1 MRKYWRRNTAALTVA
16 SILTAAFGGSF
27 DVRANDGPKTRTI
40 TKAAQTSEATGT
52 AWDAAAFGDV
62 SAFAPDAAVDW
73 KTGFAAPPAG
83 YGEVPFWWWTGEKL
97 DAERLLWQIDE
108 LAKKGGISGVQ
119 INYAHDDVRGETR
132 PNWLTYPNDPE
143 PLTAE
148 WFDAFDVVAARCRE
162 LGMGVGLSGYTLDW
176 QNSPDNLF
184 DRLIYRDA
192 ELQSRTLYVAA
203 KERIKVDARGRFAA
217 ALAATEALKSLK
229 STADDTLVQA
239 VAYPVGADG
248 RLDAERCV
256 ALGADV
262 EALRTESSGKIVE
275 IAKIDGAEEGAEVEI
290 WFFKARRVPQT
301 LNPLHPAA
309 GKSVVARFFQPF
321 ETRTSATFAQE
332 GGDGKD
338 EQKNAVAI
346 NDASNTDGANS
357 ANDAKYAGRSA
368 TLGLNYFFQDELQLG
383 TGDRIWADDLA
394 EVFATR
400 KGYPLWAALP
410 AVFDADVGARTEKN
424 RLDFADLR
432 VRLAEERYF
441 RPIFDWHA
449 SKGRIYACDS
459 AGRGKNPV
467 EFGDYFSATR
477 WYTAPGHDTPGG
489 RADFIKCKVS
499 ASVAHFYK
507 RPRVWLEG
515 YHSFGWGATPERL
528 LFASNENF
536 LFGANLLNLH
546 GLYYTTYGGFW
557 EWAPPCY
564 HFRQPYWE
572 TFGAFLKYFERL
584 SFALTRG
591 VQRADY
597 LVLYPVTSYQARL
610 DGARSHSVAFAAAE
624 KIYATG
630 RDVLFVDDD
639 SLKRAKVDGA
649 RLLIGDSEHRVLVL
663 PASRGIRW
671 STLAKAL
678 EFYRAGGTVV
688 ALDALPEASDRA
700 GREDAEL
707 DAAVREIFGLTAAE
721 AKAGKR
727 STVRTNE
734 NGGLGALISANFSEN
749 GGNAQVAQNEETAEG
764 TLVGKNGELSKI
776 RRYDGGFEGRWAW
789 SSELEKNVFFKWVA
803 DGIGTEPVE
812 FAVRFFCDNA
822 GALYVGERK
831 ICDNADYSGGWSGT
845 LKLKDGDVLTI
856 DGRDADS
863 PRRGSAGFFVALVR
877 DGKTVVSTEDFR
889 YSLDG
894 PNVAAAENGKDAK
907 NGQTARNRET
917 AAKAWRLGT
926 DLSETKPVDL
936 WNVHV
941 LHRTGVNSEANG
953 GGRSS
958 GGNDAALW
966 ANFNEFLGRF
976 PREVFDAKTGVPC
989 AASRRSSADAE
1000 LFFVMRGEKGAWLN
1014 FPAQGRAEFWNAWDG
1029 SRREIV
1035 EAFETNDGPSA
1046 GTTTLR
1052 WPFEK
1057 TEAGIVV
1064 FWKNEEPT
1072 RRLTA
1077 LETDVAEI
1085 AELKIDA
1092 KTGGW
1097 TARAFAGNDET
1108 AKTAA
1113 NETQNA
1119 QNLQNAQ
1126 NPQNA
1131 QSSESRRKTIRLTTA
1146 DGTKRTLVGTAP
1158 ETGAPLKL
1166 DGEWSFELLPTLNNR
1181 FGDFRLPISEETLG
1195 AEARRF
1201 DCVATFGEAAEEA
1214 EVAQNGGKAKNG
1226 EVAQNKENGRI
1237 GRGAAPSFDGAESVL
1252 CDFGQKFWRLG
1263 PFPADVD
1270 VAALDAKL
1278 AALRTVD
1285 PSVPVVVDGREFRWA
1300 PLGFSW
1306 RWGIEGNPGR
1316 QGYHGLKERID
1327 SRFLGLGKNASA
1339 LNETVFAPEEA
1350 GTVYYLWSTAA
1361 VANAPASGKDGVEI
1375 GETVKTGKADGE
1387 DGGNNGN
1394 SKNSESGETASVPV
1408 DVCVGGDAPGAL
1420 FVDGKRF
1427 DFDDPT
1433 TALVVAEDGAN
1444 SPVLLRY
1451 DAAGRRSF
1459 AFVARTAVENSEV
1472 EENGGVGDNGV
1483 STALRVENG
1492 TDNGAWNNE
1501 AANRAATEAGKRTP
1515 LSTVWFD
1522 RPGVLDFDVFGTTAE
1537 RPTYWFRFVAPPGWN
1552 GASIPLRGS
1561 LKSVVVDGQPL
1572 DSASFERK
1580 SIGVAGK
1587 DFWRGK
1593 RSGIELDSATFGD
1606 SKSGNWVNGANGEN
1620 DGGLAAFSERTVR
1633 WETLRLT
1640 EPLERA
1646 ATVAFEIEPEPGVCG
1661 GAVFPEPIRL
1671 DCGVGTAELGDW
1683 NGRGVL
1689 AGYSGG
1695 VKYGKTF
1702 VWESGEKDK
1711 KDAKDANGE
1720 ESANERVWL
1729 DLGAVGASCRVFLNG
1744 REIGDLP
1751 TSPWRL
1757 DVSDALRPGE
1767 NRLEVVVFNTLA
1779 NFYADLPSRYKGS
1792 AASGLFGPVEIWRE
1806 KEFKLRETDGSAAVK
1821 ETSDAAE

>member
-1 MRKYWRRNTAALTVA
+1 MKKVRKQSRRKATTLAVA
-16 SILTAAFGGSF
+16 SILTAALGGTF
-27 DVRANDGPKTRTI
+27 DVWANDGTETRTI
-40 TKAAQTSEATGT
+40 SKATETT
-52 AWDAAAFGDV
+52 AWDAEAFGDV
-62 SAFAPDAAVDW
+62 SAFAADAKVDW
-73 KTGFAAPPAG
+73 KTGFATPPAG

-119 INYAHDDVRGETR
+119 INYAHQDVTNEKQ

-143 PLTAE
+143 PLTPE
-148 WFDAFDVVAARCRE
+148 WFDAFDAVAARCRE

-176 QNSPDNLF
+176 QNSPTNLF

-203 KERIKVDARGRFAA
+203 KERAKVDAEGRFAA
-217 ALAATEALKSLK
+217 PLAATETVKSLE
-229 STADDTLVQA
+229 STANDALIQA
-239 VAYPVGADG
+239 VAYPVGDDG
-248 RLDAERCV
+248 RLDAERFV

-262 EALRTESSGKIVE
+262 EALQTGGKIAE
-275 IAKIDGAEEGAEVEI
+275 IAKIENCAEVEV

-309 GKSVVARFFQPF
+309 GKTVVERFFQPF
-321 ETRTSATFAQE
+321 ETRTLATLAQE
-332 GGDGKD
+332 AKNGKD
-338 EQKNAVAI
+338 KVGAANGAVSE
-346 NDASNTDGANS
+346 NKVKT
-357 ANDAKYAGRSA
+357 AGPET

-394 EVFATR
+394 EIFAAR

-410 AVFDADVGARTEKN
+410 AVFDADVGTRTEKN
-424 RLDFADLR
+424 RLDFADVR

-459 AGRGKNPV
+459 GGRGKNPV

-477 WYTAPGHDTPGG
+477 WYTSPGHDTPGG

-499 ASVAHFYK
+499 ASIAHFYK

-572 TFGAFLKYFERL
+572 TFGAFLKYFERA

-591 VQRADY
+591 VQRADF

-610 DGARSHSVAFAAAE
+610 DGKRSHSVAFAAAE

-649 RLLIGDSEHRVLVL
+649 RLIIGDSEHRVLVL

-734 NGGLGALISANFSEN
+734 KGGVGALISANFSEKSEN
-749 GGNAQVAQNEETAEG
+749 SEEGQNKAAAEDG

-789 SSELEKNVFFKWVA
+789 SSEPQKNVFFKWVA
-803 DGIGTEPVE
+803 NGLGDKPVE
-812 FAVRFFCDNA
+812 LQARFFCDNA

-831 ICDNADYSGGWSGT
+831 ICDNADYSDGWSGT
-845 LKLKDGDVLTI
+845 LTLKDGDALTI
-856 DGRDADS
+856 DGRDGDSS

-877 DGKTVVSTEDFR
+877 DGKTVASTEDFR
-889 YSLDG
+889 YSLVG
-894 PNVAAAENGKDAK
+894 PNVAKENGKDAQ
-907 NGQTARNRET
+907 NSEA
-917 AAKAWRLGT
+917 AAKAWRLET
-926 DLSETKPVDL
+926 DLTGTKPVDV

-941 LHRTGVNSEANG
+941 LHRAGVNSEAGGVVANG
-953 GGRSS
+953 GPDS
-958 GGNDAALW
+958 ALW

-976 PREVFDAKTGVPC
+976 PQDVFDAKTGAPC

-1000 LFFVMRGEKGAWLN
+1000 LFFVMRGAKGAWLN

-1035 EAFETNDGPSA
+1035 EAFETNDGPRA

-1052 WPFEK
+1052 WPYEK

-1064 FWKNEEPT
+1064 FWKNEKPT

-1085 AELKIDA
+1085 AELNFDA
-1092 KTGGW
+1092 KNGGW
-1097 TARAFAGNDET
+1097 TARAFASD
-1108 AKTAA
+1108 
-1113 NETQNA
+1113 A
-1119 QNLQNAQ
+1119 QNLQNRQ
-1126 NPQNA
+1126 
-1131 QSSESRRKTIRLTTA
+1131 KTIRLTTA
-1146 DGTKRTLVGTAP
+1146 DGSKRTLVGTAP
-1158 ETGAPLKL
+1158 ETVASLKL

-1201 DCVATFGEAAEEA
+1201 DCVATVGETTR
-1214 EVAQNGGKAKNG
+1214 NG
-1226 EVAQNKENGRI
+1226 ENGRN
-1237 GRGAAPSFDGAESVL
+1237 GQNAGPSFDGARSVL

-1263 PFPADVD
+1263 PLPADVD

-1285 PSVPVVVDGREFRWA
+1285 PSAPVVVDGREFRWT

-1327 SRFLGLGKNASA
+1327 SRFIGLGKNAGA
-1339 LNETVFAPEEA
+1339 HNETVFAPEEA
-1350 GTVYYLWSTAA
+1350 GSIYYLWSTAA
-1361 VANAPASGKDGVEI
+1361 VANASAGGREAVKTVENGKI
-1375 GETVKTGKADGE
+1375 GEAEAT
-1387 DGGNNGN
+1387 
-1394 SKNSESGETASVPV
+1394 PV

-1427 DFDDPT
+1427 DFNDAS
-1433 TALVVAEDGAN
+1433 TALVVAKDGAK
-1444 SPVLLRY
+1444 SPILLRY

-1459 AFVARTAVENSEV
+1459 AFVARTAVENGKTGENSE
-1472 EENGGVGDNGV
+1472 ERKDV

-1492 TDNGAWNNE
+1492 TDNGAWNDE
-1501 AANRAATEAGKRTP
+1501 AANRAATVAGKRTH

-1522 RPGVLDFDVFGTTAE
+1522 RPGVLDFDVFGTEAA

-1561 LKSVVVDGQPL
+1561 LKSVVVDGKPV

-1580 SIGVAGK
+1580 SLDVAGK

-1593 RSGIELDSATFGD
+1593 RSA
-1606 SKSGNWVNGANGEN
+1606 AEN
-1620 DGGLAAFSERTVR
+1620 DAATNAVFAAFSERAVR
-1633 WETLRLT
+1633 WETLKFAK
-1640 EPLERA
+1640 PFERA
-1646 ATVAFEIEPEPGVCG
+1646 ATVALEIEPEPGVCG

-1702 VWESGEKDK
+1702 VWE
-1711 KDAKDANGE
+1711 GE
-1720 ESANERVWL
+1720 ENGANSANERVWL
-1729 DLGAVGASCRVFLNG
+1729 ELGKVSASCRVLLNG
-1744 REIGDLP
+1744 REVGDLP

-1757 DVSDALRPGE
+1757 DVADALRSGE

-1779 NFYADLPSRYKGS
+1779 NYYADLPSRYKGS
-1792 AASGLFGPVEIWRE
+1792 AESGLFGPVEIRRE
-1806 KEFKLRETDGSAAVK
+1806 KAFELRETESA
-1821 ETSDAAE
+1821 ESGDAAK

>member
-1 MRKYWRRNTAALTVA
+1 MARKILRRKTAALTVA
-16 SILTAAFGGSF
+16 SILTAALGGSF
-27 DVRANDGPKTRTI
+27 DVCANDGAGTRTI
-40 TKAAQTSEATGT
+40 TQSAASAT
-52 AWDAAAFGDV
+52 WDAATFGDV
-62 SAFAPDAAVDW
+62 SAFAADAAVDW
-73 KTGFAAPPAG
+73 KTGFAAPPVG

-119 INYAHDDVRGETR
+119 INYAHQDVRNEKQ
-132 PNWLTYPNDPE
+132 PNWLTYPNNPE

-176 QNSPDNLF
+176 QNSPTNLF

-203 KERIKVDARGRFAA
+203 KERVRVDAQGRFAA
-217 ALAATEALKSLK
+217 ALAAMEALKSLK
-229 STADDTLVQA
+229 STADDALVQA
-239 VAYPVGADG
+239 VAYPVADGG
-248 RLDAERCV
+248 RLDAERFI

-262 EALRTESSGKIVE
+262 EALRTENGGKIVE
-275 IAKIDGAEEGAEVEI
+275 IAKIDGAQEGAEVEI

-309 GKSVVARFFQPF
+309 GKTVVARFFQPF
-321 ETRTSATFAQE
+321 EARTLASLAQE
-332 GGDGKD
+332 GQGG
-338 EQKNAVAI
+338 ESGVN
-346 NDASNTDGANS
+346 GAGA
-357 ANDAKYAGRSA
+357 ANDADSANRAKLSGRA

-383 TGDRIWADDLA
+383 TGERIWADDLA
-394 EVFATR
+394 DVFAAR

-489 RADFIKCKVS
+489 QADFIKCKVS

-572 TFGAFLKYFERL
+572 TFGSFLKYFERL

-591 VQRADY
+591 VQRADF

-610 DGARSHSVAFAAAE
+610 DGNRSHSVAFAAAE

-649 RLLIGDSEHRVLVL
+649 RLIIGDSEHRVLVL

-727 STVRTNE
+727 STVQTNAK
-734 NGGLGALISANFSEN
+734 GGIGALISANFSED
-749 GGNAQVAQNEETAEG
+749 GGNAQNAQNEEAEEG

-803 DGIGTEPVE
+803 NDLGDKPIEV
-812 FAVRFFCDNA
+812 AVRFFCDNA

-845 LKLKDGDVLTI
+845 LTLKDGDVLTI

-877 DGKTVVSTEDFR
+877 DGKTVASTEDFR
-889 YSLDG
+889 YSLAG
-894 PNVAAAENGKDAK
+894 PKGATAEKTENGQETQNK
-907 NGQTARNRET
+907 ET
-917 AAKAWRLGT
+917 AARAWRLGT

-953 GGRSS
+953 GRSN
-958 GGNDAALW
+958 GGQDAALW
-966 ANFNEFLGRF
+966 ANLNEFLGRF
-976 PREVFDAKTGVPC
+976 PKEVFDAKTGAPC

-1035 EAFETNDGPSA
+1035 EAFETNDAPDA

-1064 FWKNEEPT
+1064 FWKNEKPT

-1085 AELKIDA
+1085 AELNFDA
-1092 KTGGW
+1092 EKGVW
-1097 TARAFAGNDET
+1097 SAKAFALTDGAD
-1108 AKTAA
+1108 KP
-1113 NETQNA
+1113 
-1119 QNLQNAQ
+1119 QNLQNRQKA
-1126 NPQNA
+1126 
-1131 QSSESRRKTIRLTTA
+1131 IRLTTA
-1146 DGTKRTLVGTAP
+1146 DGEKRTLVGTAS
-1158 ETGAPLKL
+1158 ETTAPLKL
-1166 DGEWSFELLPTLNNR
+1166 DGEWSFELKPTLNNR
-1181 FGDFRLPISEETLG
+1181 FGDFRLPISEKTIG
-1195 AEARRF
+1195 PEARRF
-1201 DCVATFGEAAEEA
+1201 DCVSTFDETAL
-1214 EVAQNGGKAKNG
+1214 NGGI
-1226 EVAQNKENGRI
+1226 AQNKEDGEERKEGEVGKNGQD
-1237 GRGAAPSFDGAESVL
+1237 AAPSFDGAESVL

-1327 SRFLGLGKNASA
+1327 SRFIGLGKNAAA

-1350 GTVYYLWSTAA
+1350 GSIYYLWSTAA
-1361 VANAPASGKDGVEI
+1361 VANAPASGKDGVKT
-1375 GETVKTGKADGE
+1375 GETVETGKVGGE
-1387 DGGNNGN
+1387 AAAI
-1394 SKNSESGETASVPV
+1394 SV

-1427 DFDDPT
+1427 DFNDAS
-1433 TALVVAEDGAN
+1433 TALVVAEEGAN
-1444 SPVLLRY
+1444 SPILLRY
-1451 DAAGRRSF
+1451 DSAGRRSF
-1459 AFVARTAVENSEV
+1459 AFVARTAAENSESG
-1472 EENGGVGDNGV
+1472 ENGKSVQKI
-1483 STALRVENG
+1483 STALCVENG
-1492 TDNGAWNNE
+1492 TDNGAWNDE

-1522 RPGVLDFDVFGTTAE
+1522 RPGVLDFDVFGTAPK
-1537 RPTYWFRFVAPPGWN
+1537 RPTYWFRFVAPPGWS
-1552 GASIPLRGS
+1552 GASIPMRGR
-1561 LKSVVVDGQPL
+1561 LKSVVVDGK
-1572 DSASFERK
+1572 AANVERK
-1580 SIGVAGK
+1580 SVDVAGK
-1587 DFWRGK
+1587 DFWRGQEAAAESGASS
-1593 RSGIELDSATFGD
+1593 RSVF
-1606 SKSGNWVNGANGEN
+1606 
-1620 DGGLAAFSERTVR
+1620 AAFSERAIR
-1633 WETLRLT
+1633 WETFQFA
-1640 EPLERA
+1640 EPFERA
-1646 ATVAFEIEPEPGVCG
+1646 ASVALEIEPEPGVCG

-1671 DCGVGTAELGDW
+1671 ESGVGTAELGDW

-1695 VKYGKTF
+1695 AKYGKSF
-1702 VWESGEKDK
+1702 VWEKDE
-1711 KDAKDANGE
+1711 AA
-1720 ESANERVWL
+1720 SERVWL
-1729 DLGAVGASCRVFLNG
+1729 DLGGVGASCRVSLNG
-1744 REIGDLP
+1744 RDVGEL
-1751 TSPWRL
+1751 SAAPWRL
-1757 DVSDALRPGE
+1757 DVSDALQAGE

-1792 AASGLFGPVEIWRE
+1792 APSGLFGPVELRRE
-1806 KEFKLRETDGSAAVK
+1806 KAFELRETEDGEGK
-1821 ETSDAAE
+1821 DAAR

>member
-1 MRKYWRRNTAALTVA
+1 M
-16 SILTAAFGGSF
+16 
-27 DVRANDGPKTRTI
+27 RTI
-40 TKAAQTSEATGT
+40 TKAAQTAKTEGTTGT
-52 AWDAAAFGDV
+52 AWDAATFGDV

-73 KTGFAAPPAG
+73 KTGFATPPAG

-119 INYAHDDVRGETR
+119 INYAHQDVRNEKQ

-148 WFDAFDVVAARCRE
+148 WFDAFDAVAARCRE
-162 LGMGVGLSGYTLDW
+162 YGMGVGLSGYTIDW
-176 QNSPDNLF
+176 QNSPTNLF

-192 ELQSRTLYVAA
+192 ELRSRTLYVAA
-203 KERIKVDARGRFAA
+203 KERVKVDAQGRFAA
-217 ALAATEALKSLK
+217 PLAAAETLKSLN

-239 VAYPVGADG
+239 VAYPVGEG
-248 RLDAERCV
+248 GKLDAERFV
-256 ALGADV
+256 ALGTDV
-262 EALRTESSGKIVE
+262 EALRTTGKIVE
-275 IAKIDGAEEGAEVEI
+275 IAKIDGAKEGAEVEI

-301 LNPLHPAA
+301 LNPLHPEA
-309 GKSVVARFFQPF
+309 GKTVVARFFQPF
-321 ETRTSATFAQE
+321 ETRTLATLAQE
-332 GGDGKD
+332 AKNRQGEQNKQSGGVGKN
-338 EQKNAVAI
+338 NANGADLP
-346 NDASNTDGANS
+346 NGADAANGAVSVN
-357 ANDAKYAGRSA
+357 KVKTTGPET

-394 EVFATR
+394 EVFAAR

-459 AGRGKNPV
+459 GGRGKNPV
-467 EFGDYFSATR
+467 EFGDYFSSVR

-489 RADFIKCKVS
+489 HADFIKNKVS
-499 ASVAHFYK
+499 ASIAHFYK

-572 TFGAFLKYFERL
+572 TFGAFLKYFERA

-591 VQRADY
+591 VQRADF

-649 RLLIGDSEHRVLVL
+649 RLIIGDSEHRVLVL

-688 ALDALPEASDRA
+688 ALGALPEASDRA

-734 NGGLGALISANFSEN
+734 NGGVGALISANFSEN
-749 GGNAQVAQNEETAEG
+749 EENGENAQTAQNKEMEKG

-789 SSELEKNVFFKWVA
+789 SSELQKNVFFKWVA
-803 DGIGTEPVE
+803 QGIGAEPVE
-812 FAVRFFCDNA
+812 LKVRFFCDNA

-856 DGRDADS
+856 DGRDGDGT

-877 DGKTVVSTEDFR
+877 DGKTVASTEDFR

-894 PNVAAAENGKDAK
+894 PNVAAAGNEKKAENGQAAQNKEA
-907 NGQTARNRET
+907 
-917 AAKAWRLGT
+917 AAKTWRLGT
-926 DLSETKPVDL
+926 DLNGTKPVDV

-941 LHRTGVNSEANG
+941 LHRTGVNSEAT
-953 GGRSS
+953 GGRAS

-976 PREVFDAKTGVPC
+976 PKEVFDAKTGAPC
-989 AASRRSSADAE
+989 AASRRTSDDAE
-1000 LFFVMRGEKGAWLN
+1000 LFFVMRGAKGAWLN

-1035 EAFETNDGPSA
+1035 EAFETNEGPNA

-1064 FWKNEEPT
+1064 FWKNEKPT

-1085 AELKIDA
+1085 AELNVDA
-1092 KTGGW
+1092 KNGGW
-1097 TARAFAGNDET
+1097 TARAFATVD
-1108 AKTAA
+1108 
-1113 NETQNA
+1113 
-1119 QNLQNAQ
+1119 AQ
-1126 NPQNA
+1126 NPQNR
-1131 QSSESRRKTIRLTTA
+1131 QKTIRLTTA
-1146 DGTKRTLVGTAP
+1146 DGSERTLVGTAP
-1158 ETGAPLKL
+1158 ETVAPFKL

-1201 DCVATFGEAAEEA
+1201 DCVAAFDETAKDGET
-1214 EVAQNGGKAKNG
+1214 AKNG
-1226 EVAQNKENGRI
+1226 ENKKNGRD
-1237 GRGAAPSFDGAESVL
+1237 GQDAAPSFDGAKSVL

-1285 PSVPVVVDGREFRWA
+1285 PSVPVVVDGREFRWT

-1327 SRFLGLGKNASA
+1327 SRFIGLGKNAGA
-1339 LNETVFAPEEA
+1339 LNETVFAPEDA
-1350 GTVYYLWSTAA
+1350 GSIYYLWSTAA
-1361 VANAPASGKDGVEI
+1361 VANAPASGNGGVRNVKNVEI
-1375 GETVKTGKADGE
+1375 GKVDGDKRE
-1387 DGGNNGN
+1387 
-1394 SKNSESGETASVPV
+1394 NSENSEAAAVPV

-1427 DFDDPT
+1427 DFNDAS
-1433 TALVVAEDGAN
+1433 TALVVAEDGAK

-1459 AFVARTAVENSEV
+1459 AFVARTAVGNGENSENG
-1472 EENGGVGDNGV
+1472 ENGKNGQKV
-1483 STALRVENG
+1483 ATALRVENG
-1492 TDNGAWNNE
+1492 TDNGAWNDE

-1522 RPGVLDFDVFGTTAE
+1522 RPGVLDFDVFGTAAE

-1561 LKSVVVDGQPL
+1561 LKSVVVDGKTVDPTG
-1572 DSASFERK
+1572 FERE
-1580 SIGVAGK
+1580 SIDVAGK

-1593 RSGIELDSATFGD
+1593 RSASEGD
-1606 SKSGNWVNGANGEN
+1606 PASNGVF
-1620 DGGLAAFSERTVR
+1620 AAFSERSIR
-1633 WETLRLT
+1633 WETLKFD
-1640 EPLERA
+1640 EPFERA
-1646 ATVAFEIEPEPGVCG
+1646 ATVALEIEPEPGVCG

-1683 NGRGVL
+1683 NARGVL

-1695 VKYGKTF
+1695 AKYGKTF
-1702 VWESGEKDK
+1702 VWESG
-1711 KDAKDANGE
+1711 AKDAEEANGANGAT
-1720 ESANERVWL
+1720 SANERIWL
-1729 DLGAVGASCRVFLNG
+1729 DLGKASASCRVFLNG
-1744 REIGDLP
+1744 RAVGDLP

-1757 DVSDALRPGE
+1757 DVSDALQPGE
-1767 NRLEVVVFNTLA
+1767 NRLEVVVYNTLA
-1779 NFYADLPSRYKGS
+1779 NYYADLPSRYKGS
-1792 AASGLFGPVEIWRE
+1792 AESGLFGPVEIRRE
-1806 KEFKLRETDGSAAVK
+1806 KAFVLRETDASNASAATE
-1821 ETSDAAE
+1821 ETNDAAK

>member
-1 MRKYWRRNTAALTVA
+1 MRKRLRRKKAALTVA
-16 SILTAAFGGSF
+16 AILTAALGGSF
-27 DVRANDGPKTRTI
+27 DVWANDGPETRTI
-40 TKAAQTSEATGT
+40 TKAAKTAEATET

-73 KTGFAAPPAG
+73 KTGFATPPAG

-119 INYAHDDVRGETR
+119 INYAHQDVRDEKQ

-148 WFDAFDVVAARCRE
+148 WFDAFDAVAARCRE
-162 LGMGVGLSGYTLDW
+162 YGMGVGLSGYTLDW
-176 QNSPDNLF
+176 QNSPTNLF

-203 KERIKVDARGRFAA
+203 KERVKVDAQGRFAA
-217 ALAATEALKSLK
+217 ALAATETLKSLK

-239 VAYPVGADG
+239 VAYPVGDG
-248 RLDAERCV
+248 GKLDAERFV
-256 ALGADV
+256 ALGTDV
-262 EALRTESSGKIVE
+262 EALRAENGGKLVE
-275 IAKIDGAEEGAEVEI
+275 IAKLDEAKDGAEVEI

-301 LNPLHPAA
+301 LNPLHPEA
-309 GKSVVARFFQPF
+309 GKTVVARFFQPF
-321 ETRTSATFAQE
+321 ETRTLATLAQ
-332 GGDGKD
+332 
-338 EQKNAVAI
+338 
-346 NDASNTDGANS
+346 
-357 ANDAKYAGRSA
+357 DAKNKEKGEEGESDGNKADAANGTVLENKVKTTGPET

-394 EVFATR
+394 EVFAAR

-459 AGRGKNPV
+459 GGRGKNPV

-499 ASVAHFYK
+499 ASIAHFYK

-572 TFGAFLKYFERL
+572 TFGAFLKYFERA

-591 VQRADY
+591 VQRADF

-610 DGARSHSVAFAAAE
+610 DGQRSHSVAFAAAE

-630 RDVLFVDDD
+630 RDLLFVDDD

-688 ALDALPEASDRA
+688 ALGALPEASDRA

-721 AKAGKR
+721 AKTGKR

-734 NGGLGALISANFSEN
+734 NGGVGALISANFSEKGKN
-749 GGNAQVAQNEETAEG
+749 SETAQNEAAEDG
-764 TLVGKNGELSKI
+764 TLVGKNGELSKV

-803 DGIGTEPVE
+803 SGLGDKPVE
-812 FAVRFFCDNA
+812 LKVRFFCDNA

-845 LKLKDGDVLTI
+845 LTLKDGDVLTI

-877 DGKTVVSTEDFR
+877 DGKTVASTEDFR

-894 PNVAAAENGKDAK
+894 PNVAAAGNGKKAE
-907 NGQTARNRET
+907 NGQTAQNKET

-926 DLSETKPVDL
+926 DLDGTRPVDV

-941 LHRTGVNSEANG
+941 LHRTGVNSEATG
-953 GGRSS
+953 GGTS

-976 PREVFDAKTGVPC
+976 PKEVFDAKTGAPC
-989 AASRRSSADAE
+989 AASRRTSDDAE
-1000 LFFVMRGEKGAWLN
+1000 LFFVMRGAKGAWLT

-1035 EAFETNDGPSA
+1035 EAFETNDGPNA

-1064 FWKNEEPT
+1064 FWKNEKPT

-1085 AELKIDA
+1085 AELSVDA
-1092 KTGGW
+1092 KNGGW
-1097 TARAFAGNDET
+1097 TAKAFA
-1108 AKTAA
+1108 AA
-1113 NETQNA
+1113 D
-1119 QNLQNAQ
+1119 AQ
-1126 NPQNA
+1126 NPQNR
-1131 QSSESRRKTIRLTTA
+1131 QKTIRLTTA
-1146 DGTKRTLVGTAP
+1146 DGSERTLVGTAP
-1158 ETGAPLKL
+1158 ETVAPLKL

-1201 DCVATFGEAAEEA
+1201 DCVAAFDETAKD
-1214 EVAQNGGKAKNG
+1214 GGNKKNG
-1226 EVAQNKENGRI
+1226 QVGQDAT
-1237 GRGAAPSFDGAESVL
+1237 PSFDGAKSVL

-1327 SRFLGLGKNASA
+1327 SRFIGLGKNAGA

-1350 GTVYYLWSTAA
+1350 GSIYYLWSTAA
-1361 VANAPASGKDGVEI
+1361 VANAPASGNDGV
-1375 GETVKTGKADGE
+1375 GDVKNVETGKVDGKDE
-1387 DGGNNGN
+1387 GN
-1394 SKNSESGETASVPV
+1394 SENSEASAVPV

-1427 DFDDPT
+1427 DFNDAS
-1433 TALVVAEDGAN
+1433 TALVVAEDGAK

-1459 AFVARTAVENSEV
+1459 AFVARTAAENGENSENS
-1472 EENGGVGDNGV
+1472 ESGKGGQKVA
-1483 STALRVENG
+1483 TALRVENG
-1492 TDNGAWNNE
+1492 TDNGAWNDE
-1501 AANRAATEAGKRTP
+1501 AANRAATVAGKRTP

-1522 RPGVLDFDVFGTTAE
+1522 RPGVLDFDVFGTAPE

-1561 LKSVVVDGQPL
+1561 LKSVVVDGKPV

-1580 SIGVAGK
+1580 SNGVAGK

-1593 RSGIELDSATFGD
+1593 RSASEGD
-1606 SKSGNWVNGANGEN
+1606 AASNGVF
-1620 DGGLAAFSERTVR
+1620 AAFSERAIR
-1633 WETLRLT
+1633 WETLKFA
-1640 EPLERA
+1640 EPFERA
-1646 ATVAFEIEPEPGVCG
+1646 ATVALEIEPEPGVCG

-1702 VWESGEKDK
+1702 VWESGV
-1711 KDAKDANGE
+1711 KDAEETNGANGE
-1720 ESANERVWL
+1720 ESANEQIWL
-1729 DLGAVGASCRVFLNG
+1729 DLGKVSASCRVFLNG
-1744 REIGDLP
+1744 RAVGDLP

-1779 NFYADLPSRYKGS
+1779 NYYADLPSRYKGS
-1792 AASGLFGPVEIWRE
+1792 AESGLFGPVEIRRE
-1806 KEFKLRETDGSAAVK
+1806 QAFELRETESAK
-1821 ETSDAAE
+1821 SGDAAK

>member
-1 MRKYWRRNTAALTVA
+1 MARKRWRRKTQTLTVA
-16 SILTAAFGGSF
+16 SILTVALGGSF
-27 DVRANDGPKTRTI
+27 DVWANDGAGTRSI
-40 TKAAQTSEATGT
+40 SKG
-52 AWDAAAFGDV
+52 AAAASWDPSALGDV
-62 SAFAPDAAVDW
+62 SAFASDAAFDW
-73 KTGFAAPPAG
+73 KTGFATPPVG

-119 INYAHDDVRGETR
+119 INYAHQDVRNEKQ

-176 QNSPDNLF
+176 QNSPTNLF

-203 KERIKVDARGRFAA
+203 KERVKVDADGRFAEP
-217 ALAATEALKSLK
+217 LASSETLKSLE
-229 STADDTLVQA
+229 STADDALVQA
-239 VAYPVGADG
+239 VAYPVGDG
-248 RLDAERCV
+248 GWLDAERCV

-262 EALRTESSGKIVE
+262 EALRTENGGKIAE
-275 IAKIDGAEEGAEVEI
+275 IAKIDGAKDGAEVEI
-290 WFFKARRVPQT
+290 WFFKAKRVPQT
-301 LNPLHPAA
+301 LNPLHPEA
-309 GKSVVARFFQPF
+309 GKTVVARFFQPF
-321 ETRTSATFAQE
+321 ETRTLATLAQDE
-332 GGDGKD
+332 RNGQSKGDGKN
-338 EQKNAVAI
+338 NAVA
-346 NDASNTDGANS
+346 ANK
-357 ANDAKYAGRSA
+357 AKLNGRSA

-394 EVFATR
+394 EVFAAR

-410 AVFDADVGARTEKN
+410 AVFDADVGARTEKD
-424 RLDFADLR
+424 RIDFADVR

-499 ASVAHFYK
+499 ASIAHFYK

-572 TFGAFLKYFERL
+572 TFGSFLKYFERL

-591 VQRADY
+591 VQRADF

-610 DGARSHSVAFAAAE
+610 DGNRSHSVAFAAAE

-639 SLKRAKVDGA
+639 SLKRAKVKGT
-649 RLLIGDSEHRVLVL
+649 RLIIGDSEHRVLIL

-727 STVRTNE
+727 STVQTNE
-734 NGGLGALISANFSEN
+734 KGGIGALISANFSEN
-749 GGNAQVAQNEETAEG
+749 GENGEGTQNEAAEDG

-803 DGIGTEPVE
+803 NGIGSEPVKLQ
-812 FAVRFFCDNA
+812 VRFFCDNA

-831 ICDNADYSGGWSGT
+831 ICDNADYSSGWSGT
-845 LKLKDGDVLTI
+845 LTLKDGDVLTI

-877 DGKTVVSTEDFR
+877 DGKTVASTEDFR
-889 YSLDG
+889 YSLAG
-894 PNVAAAENGKDAK
+894 PNGA
-907 NGQTARNRET
+907 

-926 DLSETKPVDL
+926 DLAETKPVDV

-941 LHRTGVNSEANG
+941 LHRTGVNSEATG
-953 GGRSS
+953 GGRSN
-958 GGNDAALW
+958 GGQDAALW
-966 ANFNEFLGRF
+966 ANLNEFWGRF
-976 PREVFDAKTGVPC
+976 RQDVFNAKTGAPC
-989 AASRRSSADAE
+989 AASRRTSPDAE
-1000 LFFVMRGEKGAWLN
+1000 LFFVMRGDKGAWLN

-1035 EAFETNDGPSA
+1035 EAFETNDGPNA

-1064 FWKNEEPT
+1064 FWKNEKPT

-1085 AELKIDA
+1085 AELNFDA
-1092 KTGGW
+1092 EKGGW
-1097 TARAFAGNDET
+1097 SAKAFADGAET

-1113 NETQNA
+1113 DGT
-1119 QNLQNAQ
+1119 Q
-1126 NPQNA
+1126 NPQNR
-1131 QSSESRRKTIRLTTA
+1131 QKTIRLTTA
-1146 DGTKRTLVGTAP
+1146 DGSERTLVGTAP
-1158 ETGAPLKL
+1158 EATAPLKL
-1166 DGEWSFELLPTLNNR
+1166 DGDWAFELTPTLNNR
-1181 FGDFRLPISEETLG
+1181 FGDFRLPISEKTLG

-1201 DCVATFGEAAEEA
+1201 DCVATFGETAKAAE
-1214 EVAQNGGKAKNG
+1214 NG
-1226 EVAQNKENGRI
+1226 ENGQNAQ
-1237 GRGAAPSFDGAESVL
+1237 GAQGSAPSFDGAQSVL

-1285 PSVPVVVDGREFRWA
+1285 PSVPVVVDGREFRWT

-1327 SRFLGLGKNASA
+1327 SRFIGLGKNAGA
-1339 LNETVFAPEEA
+1339 HNETVFAPEDA
-1350 GTVYYLWSTAA
+1350 GSVYYLWSTAA
-1361 VANAPASGKDGVEI
+1361 VANAPASG
-1375 GETVKTGKADGE
+1375 
-1387 DGGNNGN
+1387 
-1394 SKNSESGETASVPV
+1394 ETAAVPV

-1427 DFDDPT
+1427 DFNDAS
-1433 TALVVAEDGAN
+1433 TALVVAKDGAK
-1444 SPVLLRY
+1444 SPILLRY

-1459 AFVARTAVENSEV
+1459 AFVARNAA
-1472 EENGGVGDNGV
+1472 ENGGNGENGKDGQKV

-1492 TDNGAWNNE
+1492 TDNGAWNDE
-1501 AANRAATEAGKRTP
+1501 AANRAATVAGKRTP

-1522 RPGVLDFDVFGTTAE
+1522 RPGVLDFDVFGTAAE
-1537 RPTYWFRFVAPPGWN
+1537 RPTYWFRFVAPPGWS
-1552 GASIPLRGS
+1552 GASIPLRGT
-1561 LKSVVVDGQPL
+1561 LKSVVVDGKAV

-1593 RSGIELDSATFGD
+1593 RSASEGDADS
-1606 SKSGNWVNGANGEN
+1606 N
-1620 DGGLAAFSERTVR
+1620 DVFAAFSERTIR
-1633 WETLRLT
+1633 WETLKFD
-1640 EPLERA
+1640 EPFERA
-1646 ATVAFEIEPEPGVCG
+1646 ATVALEIEPEPGVCG
-1661 GAVFPEPIRL
+1661 GAVFTEPIRL
-1671 DCGVGTAELGDW
+1671 NCGVGTAELGDW

-1695 VKYGKTF
+1695 AKYGKSF
-1702 VWESGEKDK
+1702 VWEKD
-1711 KDAKDANGE
+1711 E

-1729 DLGAVGASCRVFLNG
+1729 DLGGVGASCRVSLNG
-1744 REIGDLP
+1744 RDVGEL
-1751 TSPWRL
+1751 SAAPWRL
-1757 DVSDALRPGE
+1757 DVTDALQSGE
-1767 NRLEVVVFNTLA
+1767 NRLEVAVFNTLA
-1779 NFYADLPSRYKGS
+1779 NYYADLPSRYKGS
-1792 AASGLFGPVEIWRE
+1792 APSGLFGPVEIRRE
-1806 KEFKLRETDGSAAVK
+1806 KAFELRETESAEK
-1821 ETSDAAE
+1821 GDAAK

>member
-1 MRKYWRRNTAALTVA
+1 MRKRLRRKTATLTVA
-16 SILTAAFGGSF
+16 SILTATLGGSF
-27 DVRANDGPKTRTI
+27 DVWANDGTATRTI
-40 TKAAQTSEATGT
+40 TKAAKTAEATET
-52 AWDAAAFGDV
+52 AWDAKAFGDV

-73 KTGFAAPPAG
+73 KTGFATPPAG

-97 DAERLLWQIDE
+97 DAERLLWQVDE

-119 INYAHDDVRGETR
+119 INYAHQDVRDEKQ
-132 PNWLTYPNDPE
+132 PNWLTYPNNPE

-162 LGMGVGLSGYTLDW
+162 YGMGVGLSGYTIDW
-176 QNSPDNLF
+176 QNSPTNLF

-203 KERIKVDARGRFAA
+203 KERVKVDAQGRFAA
-217 ALAATEALKSLK
+217 TLAATETLKSLN

-239 VAYPVGADG
+239 VAYPVGGDG
-248 RLDAERCV
+248 KLDAERFV

-262 EALRTESSGKIVE
+262 ETLRAENGGKIVE
-275 IAKIDGAEEGAEVEI
+275 IAKLDGAKDGAEVEI
-290 WFFKARRVPQT
+290 WFFKAKRVPQT
-301 LNPLHPAA
+301 LNPLHPEA
-309 GKSVVARFFQPF
+309 GKTVVARFFQPF
-321 ETRTSATFAQE
+321 ETRTLATLAQE
-332 GGDGKD
+332 AKNKKKGKEERSGENKED
-338 EQKNAVAI
+338 AANGAVSE
-346 NDASNTDGANS
+346 NRVKTTGPET
-357 ANDAKYAGRSA
+357 

-394 EVFATR
+394 EVFAAR

-459 AGRGKNPV
+459 GGRGKNPV

-489 RADFIKCKVS
+489 RADFIKNKVS
-499 ASVAHFYK
+499 ASIAHFYK

-572 TFGAFLKYFERL
+572 TFGAFLKYFERA

-591 VQRADY
+591 VQRADF

-630 RDVLFVDDD
+630 RDLLFVDDD

-649 RLLIGDSEHRVLVL
+649 RLIIGDSEHRVLVL

-700 GREDAEL
+700 GRDDAEL

-727 STVRTNE
+727 STVQTNE
-734 NGGLGALISANFSEN
+734 NGGVGALISAKFSEN
-749 GGNAQVAQNEETAEG
+749 GENSEVAQNKAAEDG

-789 SSELEKNVFFKWVA
+789 SSELQKNVFFKWVA
-803 DGIGTEPVE
+803 QGIGAEPVE
-812 FAVRFFCDNA
+812 LKVRFFCDNA

-831 ICDNADYSGGWSGT
+831 ICDNADYSGGWIGT

-856 DGRDADS
+856 DGRDGDGT

-877 DGKTVVSTEDFR
+877 DGKTVASTEDFR

-894 PNVAAAENGKDAK
+894 PNVAAAGNGKKAENGQVAQNKEA
-907 NGQTARNRET
+907 

-926 DLSETKPVDL
+926 DLNGTKPVDV

-941 LHRTGVNSEANG
+941 LHRTGVNSEAT
-953 GGRSS
+953 GGRAS

-976 PREVFDAKTGVPC
+976 PKEVFDAKTGAPC
-989 AASRRSSADAE
+989 AASRRTSDDAE
-1000 LFFVMRGEKGAWLN
+1000 LFFVMRGEKGAWLT

-1035 EAFETNDGPSA
+1035 EAFETNDGLSA

-1064 FWKNEEPT
+1064 FWKNEKPT

-1085 AELKIDA
+1085 AELSVDA
-1092 KTGGW
+1092 KNGAW
-1097 TARAFAGNDET
+1097 TARAFA
-1108 AKTAA
+1108 A
-1113 NETQNA
+1113 NGA
-1119 QNLQNAQ
+1119 QK
-1126 NPQNA
+1126 PQNR
-1131 QSSESRRKTIRLTTA
+1131 QKTIRLTTA
-1146 DGTKRTLVGTAP
+1146 DGSERTLVGTAP
-1158 ETGAPLKL
+1158 ETVAPLKL

-1201 DCVATFGEAAEEA
+1201 DCVAAFDETAKD
-1214 EVAQNGGKAKNG
+1214 GGNKKNG
-1226 EVAQNKENGRI
+1226 QVGQD
-1237 GRGAAPSFDGAESVL
+1237 AAPSFDGAKSVL

-1278 AALRTVD
+1278 ATLRTVD

-1327 SRFLGLGKNASA
+1327 SRFIGLGKNAGA
-1339 LNETVFAPEEA
+1339 LNETVFAPEDA
-1350 GTVYYLWSTAA
+1350 GSIYYLWSTAA
-1361 VANAPASGKDGVEI
+1361 VANVPAN
-1375 GETVKTGKADGE
+1375 GETSA
-1387 DGGNNGN
+1387 
-1394 SKNSESGETASVPV
+1394 VPV

-1433 TALVVAEDGAN
+1433 TALVVAEDGAK

-1459 AFVARTAVENSEV
+1459 AFVAQTAAENDENSGNG
-1472 EENGGVGDNGV
+1472 ENGKGGQKVA
-1483 STALRVENG
+1483 TALRVENG
-1492 TDNGAWNNE
+1492 TDNGAWNDE

-1522 RPGVLDFDVFGTTAE
+1522 RPGVLDFDVFGTAPE

-1561 LKSVVVDGQPL
+1561 LKSVVVDGQPV
-1572 DSASFERK
+1572 DAASFERK
-1580 SIGVAGK
+1580 SIDVAGK

-1593 RSGIELDSATFGD
+1593 RSDAKGD
-1606 SKSGNWVNGANGEN
+1606 AVSN
-1620 DGGLAAFSERTVR
+1620 DLFAAFSERAIR
-1633 WETLRLT
+1633 WETLKFD
-1640 EPLERA
+1640 EPFERA
-1646 ATVAFEIEPEPGVCG
+1646 ATVALEIEPEPGVCG

-1695 VKYGKTF
+1695 AKYGKTF
-1702 VWESGEKDK
+1702 VWESGA

-1729 DLGAVGASCRVFLNG
+1729 DLGKVSASCRVLLNG
-1744 REIGDLP
+1744 REVGDLP

-1757 DVSDALRPGE
+1757 DVSDALKSGE
-1767 NRLEVVVFNTLA
+1767 NRLEVLVFNTLA
-1779 NFYADLPSRYKGS
+1779 NYYADLPSRYKGS
-1792 AASGLFGPVEIWRE
+1792 AESGLFGPVEIRRE
-1806 KEFKLRETDGSAAVK
+1806 QAFELRETNDSTATEEAN
-1821 ETSDAAE
+1821 DAAK

>member
-1 MRKYWRRNTAALTVA
+1 MRKYWRRNAAALTVA

-27 DVRANDGPKTRTI
+27 DVRANDGPQTRTI
-40 TKAAQTSEATGT
+40 TKAAQTTGATET

-73 KTGFAAPPAG
+73 KTGFAAPPPG

-119 INYAHDDVRGETR
+119 INYAHQDVRNEKQ

-148 WFDAFDVVAARCRE
+148 WFDAFDAVAARCRE

-176 QNSPDNLF
+176 QNSPTNLF

-203 KERIKVDARGRFAA
+203 KERVKVDAEGRFAA
-217 ALAATEALKSLK
+217 ALAATETLKSLK
-229 STADDTLVQA
+229 STADDALVQA
-239 VAYPVGADG
+239 VAYPVGDVG
-248 RLDAERCV
+248 KLDAERFV

-262 EALRTESSGKIVE
+262 EALRAENGGKIVE
-275 IAKIDGAEEGAEVEI
+275 IAKIDGAKKDAEVEI
-290 WFFKARRVPQT
+290 WFFKAKRVPQT
-301 LNPLHPAA
+301 LNPLHPEA
-309 GKSVVARFFQPF
+309 GKTVVARFFQPF
-321 ETRTSATFAQE
+321 ETRTLATLAQ
-332 GGDGKD
+332 
-338 EQKNAVAI
+338 
-346 NDASNTDGANS
+346 
-357 ANDAKYAGRSA
+357 DAKNKEKRKEGESEENKEGAANGAVSENKVKTTGPET

-394 EVFATR
+394 EVFAAR
-400 KGYPLWAALP
+400 KGYPLWTALP

-424 RLDFADLR
+424 RLDFADVR

-459 AGRGKNPV
+459 GGRGKNPV

-489 RADFIKCKVS
+489 HADFIKCKVS
-499 ASVAHFYK
+499 ASIAHFYK

-572 TFGAFLKYFERL
+572 TFGAFLKYFERT

-591 VQRADY
+591 VQRADF

-610 DGARSHSVAFAAAE
+610 DGRRSHSVAFAAAE

-707 DAAVREIFGLTAAE
+707 DAAVCEIFGLTAAE

-727 STVRTNE
+727 STVRTNA

-749 GGNAQVAQNEETAEG
+749 EENGENAQAAQNKEAEEG

-789 SSELEKNVFFKWVA
+789 SSELQKNVFFKWVA
-803 DGIGTEPVE
+803 NGLGDKPVE
-812 FAVRFFCDNA
+812 LKVRFFCDNA

-877 DGKTVVSTEDFR
+877 DGKTVASTEDFR

-894 PNVAAAENGKDAK
+894 PNVAAAENKKDAE
-907 NGQTARNRET
+907 NGQATQDKET

-926 DLSETKPVDL
+926 DLNGTKPVDL

-941 LHRTGVNSEANG
+941 LHRTGVNSEATG
-953 GGRSS
+953 GGKSN

-966 ANFNEFLGRF
+966 ANLNEFLGCF
-976 PREVFDAKTGVPC
+976 PKDVFDAKTGAPC

-1000 LFFVMRGEKGAWLN
+1000 LFFAMRGEKGAWLT

-1035 EAFETNDGPSA
+1035 EAFETNDGPNA

-1085 AELKIDA
+1085 AELKIDT
-1092 KTGGW
+1092 KTGDW
-1097 TARAFAGNDET
+1097 TARAFAGGGET
-1108 AKTAA
+1108 AKTAPDEA
-1113 NETQNA
+1113 QNSQNA
-1119 QNLQNAQ
+1119 QK
-1126 NPQNA
+1126 PQ
-1131 QSSESRRKTIRLTTA
+1131 SRRKTIRLTTA

-1158 ETGAPLKL
+1158 ETVAPLKL

-1181 FGDFRLPISEETLG
+1181 FGDFRLPISEERIG

-1201 DCVATFGEAAEEA
+1201 DCVATFGETTE
-1214 EVAQNGGKAKNG
+1214 NG
-1226 EVAQNKENGRI
+1226 ENRENRQVGKD
-1237 GRGAAPSFDGAESVL
+1237 AAPSFDGAERVL

-1285 PSVPVVVDGREFRWA
+1285 PNVPVVVDGREFRWA

-1327 SRFLGLGKNASA
+1327 SRFIGLGKNAGA

-1350 GTVYYLWSTAA
+1350 GSIYYLWSTAA
-1361 VANAPASGKDGVEI
+1361 VANASASEQDGVKV
-1375 GETVKTGKADGE
+1375 VKNVETGKVGGE
-1387 DGGNNGN
+1387 DGGNSGTGEIGEN
-1394 SKNSESGETASVPV
+1394 GETAAIPV

-1433 TALVVAEDGAN
+1433 TALVVAEGGAN

-1459 AFVARTAVENSEV
+1459 AFVARTAAENGENSENSEV
-1472 EENGGVGDNGV
+1472 GKNGGTGDNGV

-1492 TDNGAWNNE
+1492 TDNGAWNDE
-1501 AANRAATEAGKRTP
+1501 AANRAAAEAGKRTP

-1522 RPGVLDFDVFGTTAE
+1522 RPGVLDFDVFGTTPE

-1561 LKSVVVDGQPL
+1561 LKSVVVDGKP
-1572 DSASFERK
+1572 ASFEQK
-1580 SIGVAGK
+1580 STVVAGK

-1606 SKSGNWVNGANGEN
+1606 SKSGNWANGANGES
-1620 DGGLAAFSERTVR
+1620 GGDFAAFSERAVR
-1633 WETLRLT
+1633 WETLQLA

-1646 ATVAFEIEPEPGVCG
+1646 ATVALEIEPEPGVCG

-1695 VKYGKTF
+1695 AKYGKTF
-1702 VWESGEKDK
+1702 VWENGVKSA
-1711 KDAKDANGE
+1711 KDAKDVNGE

-1729 DLGAVGASCRVFLNG
+1729 DLGDVGASCRVFLNG
-1744 REIGDLP
+1744 RAVGDLP

-1792 AASGLFGPVEIWRE
+1792 AASGLFGPVEIRRE
-1806 KEFKLRETDGSAAVK
+1806 KAFELLETDDSNGSAAVK
-1821 ETSDAAE
+1821 EANDAAK

>member
-1 MRKYWRRNTAALTVA
+1 MRKRLRRKTAALTVA
-16 SILTAAFGGSF
+16 SILTAALGGSF
-27 DVRANDGPKTRTI
+27 DVWANDGTATRTI
-40 TKAAQTSEATGT
+40 TKAAKTEGAAET
-52 AWDAAAFGDV
+52 AWDAKTFGDV
-62 SAFAPDAAVDW
+62 SAFARDAAVDW
-73 KTGFAAPPAG
+73 KTGFATPPTG

-119 INYAHDDVRGETR
+119 INYAHQDVRNEKQ

-162 LGMGVGLSGYTLDW
+162 YGMGVGLSGYTIDW
-176 QNSPDNLF
+176 QNSPTNLF

-203 KERIKVDARGRFAA
+203 KERVKVDASGRFAA
-217 ALAATEALKSLK
+217 ALAATATLKSLN
-229 STADDTLVQA
+229 STADDTFIQA
-239 VAYPVGADG
+239 VAYPVGDG
-248 RLDAERCV
+248 GKLDAERFV

-262 EALRTESSGKIVE
+262 EALRAAANPTENAENGADGDVKTGE
-275 IAKIDGAEEGAEVEI
+275 IAKIAQIDGAKDGAEVEI

-301 LNPLHPAA
+301 LNPLHPEA
-309 GKSVVARFFQPF
+309 GKTVVARFFQPF
-321 ETRTSATFAQE
+321 ETRTLATLAQ
-332 GGDGKD
+332 
-338 EQKNAVAI
+338 
-346 NDASNTDGANS
+346 
-357 ANDAKYAGRSA
+357 DAKNKGKGKEGESEGNKADAANGTVSENKVKTTGPET

-394 EVFATR
+394 EVFAAR

-459 AGRGKNPV
+459 GGRGKNPV

-489 RADFIKCKVS
+489 RADFIKNKVS
-499 ASVAHFYK
+499 ASIAHFYK

-572 TFGAFLKYFERL
+572 TFGAFLKYFERA

-591 VQRADY
+591 VQRADF

-630 RDVLFVDDD
+630 RDLLFVDDD

-649 RLLIGDSEHRVLVL
+649 RLIIGDSEHRVLVL

-700 GREDAEL
+700 GRDDAEL

-734 NGGLGALISANFSEN
+734 NGGVGALISANFSEKGEN
-749 GGNAQVAQNEETAEG
+749 SETAQNEAAEDG

-789 SSELEKNVFFKWVA
+789 SSELQKNVFFKWVA
-803 DGIGTEPVE
+803 QGIGAEPVE
-812 FAVRFFCDNA
+812 LKVRFFCDNA

-856 DGRDADS
+856 DGRDGDGT
-863 PRRGSAGFFVALVR
+863 PRRGSAGFFVAFVR
-877 DGKTVVSTEDFR
+877 DGKTVASTEDFR

-894 PNVAAAENGKDAK
+894 PNVAAAEKAENGRVAQNKEA
-907 NGQTARNRET
+907 

-926 DLSETKPVDL
+926 DLAGTRPVDV

-953 GGRSS
+953 GGTS

-966 ANFNEFLGRF
+966 ANLNEFLARF
-976 PREVFDAKTGVPC
+976 PKDVFDAKTGAPC
-989 AASRRSSADAE
+989 AASRRTSDDAE
-1000 LFFVMRGEKGAWLN
+1000 LFFVMRGAKGAWLT

-1035 EAFETNDGPSA
+1035 EAFETNDGPNA

-1064 FWKNEEPT
+1064 FWKNEKPT

-1085 AELKIDA
+1085 AELSVDA
-1092 KTGGW
+1092 KNGGW
-1097 TARAFAGNDET
+1097 TARAFAGGVET
-1108 AKTAA
+1108 AKTSA
-1113 NETQNA
+1113 EG
-1119 QNLQNAQ
+1119 AQ
-1126 NPQNA
+1126 NPQNR
-1131 QSSESRRKTIRLTTA
+1131 QKTIRLTTA
-1146 DGTKRTLVGTAP
+1146 DGSERTLVGTAP
-1158 ETGAPLKL
+1158 ETVAPLKL
-1166 DGEWSFELLPTLNNR
+1166 DGEWAFELLPTLNNR

-1201 DCVATFGEAAEEA
+1201 DCVAAFDETT
-1214 EVAQNGGKAKNG
+1214 KDG
-1226 EVAQNKENGRI
+1226 EVAQDKENGGNKTEKEPGGAEQVAQV
-1237 GRGAAPSFDGAESVL
+1237 GRVAQDGGNAAPSFDGAKSVL

-1263 PFPADVD
+1263 PFPTDVD

-1285 PSVPVVVDGREFRWA
+1285 PSVPIVVDGREFRWT

-1327 SRFLGLGKNASA
+1327 SRFIGLGKNAGA
-1339 LNETVFAPEEA
+1339 LNETVFAPEDA
-1350 GTVYYLWSTAA
+1350 GSIYYLWSTAA
-1361 VANAPASGKDGVEI
+1361 VANAPASEQGN
-1375 GETVKTGKADGE
+1375 VKTGETDKVDGV
-1387 DGGNNGN
+1387 
-1394 SKNSESGETASVPV
+1394 KRQNSENGETAAVSV

-1433 TALVVAEDGAN
+1433 TALVVAEDGAK
-1444 SPVLLRY
+1444 SPILLRY

-1459 AFVARTAVENSEV
+1459 AFVARTAAENSENSQ
-1472 EENGGVGDNGV
+1472 NGEKGKGGQKVA
-1483 STALRVENG
+1483 TALRVENG
-1492 TDNGAWNNE
+1492 TDNGAWNDE
-1501 AANRAATEAGKRTP
+1501 AANRAATDAGKRTP

-1522 RPGVLDFDVFGTTAE
+1522 RPGVLDFDVFGTAAE

-1561 LKSVVVDGQPL
+1561 LKSVVVDGKPVDL
-1572 DSASFERK
+1572 ASFEQK
-1580 SIGVAGK
+1580 STNVAGK

-1593 RSGIELDSATFGD
+1593 RSASEGD
-1606 SKSGNWVNGANGEN
+1606 AASSGVF
-1620 DGGLAAFSERTVR
+1620 AAFSERTIR
-1633 WETLRLT
+1633 WETLQFD
-1640 EPLERA
+1640 EPFERA
-1646 ATVAFEIEPEPGVCG
+1646 ATVALEIEPEPGVCG

-1695 VKYGKTF
+1695 AKYGKTF
-1702 VWESGEKDK
+1702 VWESG
-1711 KDAKDANGE
+1711 AKDADGE
-1720 ESANERVWL
+1720 HSANERIWL
-1729 DLGAVGASCRVFLNG
+1729 DLGKVSASCRVFLNG
-1744 REIGDLP
+1744 RAVGDLP

-1757 DVSDALRPGE
+1757 DVSEALRPGE
-1767 NRLEVVVFNTLA
+1767 NRLEVVVFNTLS
-1779 NFYADLPSRYKGS
+1779 NYYADLPSRYKGS
-1792 AASGLFGPVEIWRE
+1792 AESGLFGPVEIRRE
-1806 KEFKLRETDGSAAVK
+1806 KAFELRETNDLDVSAAT
-1821 ETSDAAE
+1821 EEASDAAK

>member
-1 MRKYWRRNTAALTVA
+1 MRKRWRRKTAALTVA
-16 SILTAAFGGSF
+16 LILTAAFGGTF
-27 DVRANDGPKTRTI
+27 DVWANDGLATRTI
-40 TKAAQTSEATGT
+40 SKASDST
-52 AWDAAAFGDV
+52 AWDAKAFGDV
-62 SAFAPDAAVDW
+62 SAFAADAAIDW
-73 KTGFAAPPAG
+73 KTGFATPPTG

-119 INYAHDDVRGETR
+119 INYAHQDVRSEKQ

-143 PLTAE
+143 PLTPE
-148 WFDAFDVVAARCRE
+148 WFDAFDAVAARCRE

-176 QNSPDNLF
+176 QNSPTNLF

-203 KERIKVDARGRFAA
+203 KERAKVDADGRFATPLA
-217 ALAATEALKSLK
+217 ALETLKSLE
-229 STADDTLVQA
+229 STANDTLVQT
-239 VAYPVGADG
+239 VAYPVGDGG
-248 RLDAERCV
+248 RLDAKRFV
-256 ALGADV
+256 ALGTDV
-262 EALRTESSGKIVE
+262 EALRTGDKNAEIAE
-275 IAKIDGAEEGAEVEI
+275 IAKIDEAKDGDEVEI

-309 GKSVVARFFQPF
+309 GKTVVERFFQPF
-321 ETRTSATFAQE
+321 ETRTLATLAQE
-332 GGDGKD
+332 TKKGKAG
-338 EQKNAVAI
+338 KNKA
-346 NDASNTDGANS
+346 DAENKEVSEKKVRTTGPET
-357 ANDAKYAGRSA
+357 

-383 TGDRIWADDLA
+383 TGERIWADDLA
-394 EVFATR
+394 EVFAAR

-410 AVFDADVGARTEKN
+410 AVFDADVGTRTEKD
-424 RLDFADLR
+424 RIDFADIR

-459 AGRGKNPV
+459 MGRGKNPV

-477 WYTAPGHDTPGG
+477 WYTSPGHDTPGG

-499 ASVAHFYK
+499 ASIAHFYK

-572 TFGAFLKYFERL
+572 TFGAFLKYFERA

-591 VQRADY
+591 VQRADF

-610 DGARSHSVAFAAAE
+610 DGDRSRSVAFAAAE

-649 RLLIGDSEHRVLVL
+649 RLLIGDSEHRVLIL

-734 NGGLGALISANFSEN
+734 KGGVGALISAKFSEDGEN
-749 GGNAQVAQNEETAEG
+749 SELAQNKAAEDG
-764 TLVGKNGELSKI
+764 TLVGKSGELSKI

-803 DGIGTEPVE
+803 NGLGDKPVE
-812 FAVRFFCDNA
+812 VAVRFFCDNA

-845 LKLKDGDVLTI
+845 LTLKDGDVLTI

-877 DGKTVVSTEDFR
+877 DGKTVASTVDFR
-889 YSLDG
+889 YSLVG
-894 PNVAAAENGKDAK
+894 PNAKTAQKAENGQDAQNK
-907 NGQTARNRET
+907 ET

-926 DLSETKPVDL
+926 DLAETKPVDV

-941 LHRTGVNSEANG
+941 LHRTGVNSEATGGGNANG
-953 GGRSS
+953 GQ
-958 GGNDAALW
+958 DAALW
-966 ANFNEFLGRF
+966 ANLNEFLGRF
-976 PREVFDAKTGVPC
+976 RQDVFDAKTGAPC

-1000 LFFVMRGEKGAWLN
+1000 LFFVMRGAKGAWLN

-1029 SRREIV
+1029 SRREVV
-1035 EAFETNDGPSA
+1035 EAFETNDGPNV

-1064 FWKNEEPT
+1064 FWKNEKPT

-1085 AELKIDA
+1085 AELNFDA
-1092 KTGGW
+1092 KNGGW
-1097 TARAFAGNDET
+1097 TAKAFAGGAET

-1113 NETQNA
+1113 DG
-1119 QNLQNAQ
+1119 AQ
-1126 NPQNA
+1126 NPQNR
-1131 QSSESRRKTIRLTTA
+1131 QKTIRLTTV
-1146 DGTKRTLVGTAP
+1146 DGSKRTLVGTAP
-1158 ETGAPLKL
+1158 ETVAPLKL
-1166 DGEWSFELLPTLNNR
+1166 DGEWSFEVAPTLNNR

-1201 DCVATFGEAAEEA
+1201 DCVATVGETAR
-1214 EVAQNGGKAKNG
+1214 NG
-1226 EVAQNKENGRI
+1226 EDKANSENEQKA
-1237 GRGAAPSFDGAESVL
+1237 RGAAPSFDGAQSVL

-1300 PLGFSW
+1300 QLGFSW

-1327 SRFLGLGKNASA
+1327 SRFIGLGKNAGA

-1350 GTVYYLWSTAA
+1350 GSIYYLWSTAA
-1361 VANAPASGKDGVEI
+1361 VANAPASGNDGVK
-1375 GETVKTGKADGE
+1375 GGKTVETGKV
-1387 DGGNNGN
+1387 GG
-1394 SKNSESGETASVPV
+1394 ASAVPV

-1427 DFDDPT
+1427 DFNDAS
-1433 TALVVAEDGAN
+1433 TALVVANDGAK
-1444 SPVLLRY
+1444 SPILLRY
-1451 DAAGRRSF
+1451 DASGRRSF
-1459 AFVARTAVENSEV
+1459 AFVARTAA
-1472 EENGGVGDNGV
+1472 ENGENGENKKNGQDV

-1492 TDNGAWNNE
+1492 TDNGAWNDE
-1501 AANRAATEAGKRTP
+1501 AANRAATVAGKRTP

-1522 RPGVLDFDVFGTTAE
+1522 RPGVLDFDVFGTTA

-1552 GASIPLRGS
+1552 GASIPLRGA
-1561 LKSVVVDGQPL
+1561 LKSVVVDGKPV
-1572 DSASFERK
+1572 DPASCERK
-1580 SIGVAGK
+1580 SVGVAGK

-1593 RSGIELDSATFGD
+1593 RSGTEGD
-1606 SKSGNWVNGANGEN
+1606 AAANN
-1620 DGGLAAFSERTVR
+1620 VFAAFSERTIR
-1633 WETLRLT
+1633 WETLKFA
-1640 EPLERA
+1640 EPFERA
-1646 ATVAFEIEPEPGVCG
+1646 ATVALEIEPEPGVCG

-1702 VWESGEKDK
+1702 VWESGED
-1711 KDAKDANGE
+1711 GV
-1720 ESANERVWL
+1720 NERVWL
-1729 DLGAVGASCRVFLNG
+1729 ELGKVSASCRVFLNG
-1744 REIGDLP
+1744 REVGDLP

-1757 DVSDALRPGE
+1757 DVSDALKPGE

-1779 NFYADLPSRYKGS
+1779 NYYADLPSNYKGS
-1792 AASGLFGPVEIWRE
+1792 AESGLFGPVEIRRE
-1806 KEFKLRETDGSAAVK
+1806 KTFELRETESAKSGDAV
-1821 ETSDAAE
+1821 E